1 MPAAPFD
8 GPLLAHS
15 GLSPD
20 GSDGEP
26 LAHHLSEVG
35 GRAGGYADVFGMGA
49 AARAMGCL
57 HDLGKAAPEFQL
69 YIRGRGSS
77 PDHSTAGAVAA
88 LNAYGKRWGKLMA
101 FGIAGHHAGLANGA
115 AESDLTPLVQRLENF
130 GTPPGLPE
138 GVDLPDPMVVRRSL
152 ERFNAFG
159 QALLARMLFSCL
171 VDADR
176 LATEGFYAR
185 LHNQPVERGC
195 ATSLA
200 TLRDRLEGHLAA
212 KMATACGKGAHT
224 EVDRL
229 RADVLAT
236 ARDRASLPPGLFS
249 LTVPTGGGKTLT
261 SLAFG
266 LDHALAHGL
275 RRVIHVIP
283 FTSIIEQT
291 ADVFREALDDADAVL
306 EHHSA
311 YDPDAGRNAGDRARP
326 TGKGLDDEARDGARK
341 VRLAAENWDRPVVVT
356 TAVQF
361 FESLFSNRP
370 GRCRKLHNIAG
381 SVIVLDEAQTL
392 PVKFLLPCLEVI
404 RELAD
409 HYRCSVVLCTATQ
422 PAVGRRPDFPRGL
435 ENVRELA
442 PDPPALYRA
451 LKRVRVR
458 VEPHPLDVGTL
469 AGHLAAEPQVLCI
482 VNNRRHAL
490 DLFEA
495 LRQVTGEGGT
505 VRLLTTGLCAA
516 HRRRVLADIRDDLA
530 RGRPIR
536 LVATSLIE
544 AGVDVS
550 FPAVWRAIAGLDSVA
565 QAAGRCNRNGEL
577 GVGGGRVVVFMPAD
591 HPDHKPPPA
600 LREYVDA
607 AAPFLTG
614 TEDPLL
620 LDTIEAYFREVYWRR
635 DGTGGLDGA
644 EVGGRR
650 GVLPALEER
659 ASKLDFPFADIAAAV
674 RLIEDTQVPVI
685 IPYGPERGRVM
696 EQLERLE
703 WGGASP
709 GAAAR
714 ALQPFLVQIP
724 HRARADLVARHAAS
738 PVRPDLY
745 GDQFVLLVNEDL
757 YDEVHGLRWADP
769 SFRRIDSSLF

>member
-1 MPAAPFD
+1 MPVVPFD

-15 GLSPD
+15 GLRSD
-20 GSDGEP
+20 GADGEP
-26 LAHHLSEVG
+26 LIHHLSEVG
-35 GRAGGYADVFGMGA
+35 DRAGGCADAFGMGA
-49 AARAMGCL
+49 AARAMGWL
-57 HDLGKAAPEFQL
+57 HDLGKADSAFQL

-77 PDHSTAGAVAA
+77 PDHSTAGAVTA
-88 LNAYGKRWGKLMA
+88 LRAYGERWGKLMA

-115 AESDLTPLVQRLENF
+115 TGGDVTPLVQRLHNF
-130 GTPPGLPE
+130 GDPPGLPD
-138 GVDLPDPMVVRRSL
+138 GVDLPDPALVRRSL
-152 ERFNAFG
+152 KPFSAFG

-185 LHNQPVERGC
+185 LHKQPVERGC
-195 ATSLA
+195 ATTLA
-200 TLRDRLEGHLAA
+200 NLRDNLENHLAA
-212 KMATACGKGAHT
+212 VRERGGLT

-236 ARDRASLPPGLFS
+236 ARDRAGLPPGLFS

-261 SLAFG
+261 SLAFA

-283 FTSIIEQT
+283 FTSVIEQT
-291 ADVFREALDDADAVL
+291 ADVFCEALGDADAVL

-311 YDPDAGRNAGDRARP
+311 YDPDVGRGAKDGSP
-326 TGKGLDDEARDGARK
+326 VGEGTDDEARDGARK

-442 PDPPALYRA
+442 PDPPALHRA

-458 VEPHPLDVGTL
+458 VETRPLDVEAL

-490 DLFEA
+490 DLFET
-495 LRQVTGEGGT
+495 LRQATGDGAT

-516 HRRRVLADIRDDLA
+516 HRRRVLAEIRDDLA
-530 RGRPIR
+530 QGRPIR

-550 FPAVWRAIAGLDSVA
+550 FPTVWRAIAGLDSVA
-565 QAAGRCNRNGEL
+565 QAAGRCNRHGEL
-577 GVGGGRVVVFMPAD
+577 GIDGGRVVVFMPAD
-591 HPDHKPPPA
+591 HPDHKPPPS

-607 AAPFLTG
+607 AAPFLLG
-614 TEDPLL
+614 VDDPLS
-620 LDTIEAYFREVYWRR
+620 LDTIETYFREVYWRR

-659 ASKLDFPFADIAAAV
+659 ARSLDFPFADIAAAV

-685 IPYGPERGRVM
+685 IPYGPERDRVM
-696 EQLERLE
+696 EQVERLG
-703 WGGASP
+703 WGASP
-709 GAAAR
+709 GTAAR

-724 HRARADLVARHAAS
+724 HRARADLVARRAAQ
-738 PVRPDLY
+738 PIRPDLY
-745 GDQFVLLVNEDL
+745 GDQFVLLENEDL
-757 YDEVHGLRWADP
+757 YDAVHGLRWADP
-769 SFRRIDSSLF
+769 TFRRIDSGLF